1 MRWMRRIALGLITI
15 LLLVVA
21 LLFLAD
27 TQIGHRYIVNKIA
40 ALSPKSGLKIEIGR
54 IDGSIYG
61 KAQLKVVRLSD
72 PQGRFFETSEA
83 QLAWTPASWFYN
95 RLDIN
100 SLIVPSATLHRLP
113 KLRPSTEK
121 HPILPSF
128 DIHIGRL
135 DVQRLL
141 IQSAIAGQTRVGHLI
156 GTADVRA
163 GRALIK
169 LDADAAAGDKL
180 TLNLDAEP
188 DRDRFDLD
196 AVLSAP
202 GGGVFGAIIG
212 TTRGVGLKI
221 SGDGSWTQWQ
231 GNGLASISGARLA
244 DLALTAN
251 KGKFGLNGRLF
262 LDSVTHGKVQRL
274 TTPVVR
280 VSGTATLANRR
291 LTTDVKL
298 ASPALAVEADGTVD
312 LASSRFDPLNIDA
325 HLLQSPALFPNMTGQ
340 NVSLKMRLTGPFPTA
355 SFDYLLTSPFA
366 AFDKTGFEQIRA
378 SGQGRL
384 SASPVTVPIK
394 LTARRV
400 TGVGDVAGGILANL
414 AVDGQLRVTSKLL
427 TGDGLALKSDK
438 LSGKLTVLVDLITG
452 RFDVGLAGQ
461 LARYFIPGLG
471 IVDVKSELSVIPG
484 ENGHGSRV
492 SGHGQAWVRRFD
504 NAFLAGLAQGLPV
517 LDTGLVRGADGVVHF
532 VGFKVSAPGISLSGN
547 GYRRLDGSLQFE
559 GSGRQ
564 ARYGSITHVLL
575 DGRIERPRLDMVL
588 ARPNETMGL
597 SNVHLTMDPDKPG
610 YVWRAS
616 GGSTLGPF
624 TGNGTLLLPK
634 ADTATINIA
643 TLNLSGMKAVGSLRP
658 RGSGLEGR
666 LTLAGSGVN
675 GTLDLGLVG
684 AFQQIEA
691 HLKAR
696 DARLEGPPLL
706 SARRGSFDGIILLD
720 PAGTSVDG
728 TVTGQGM
735 ARGGLTLARLA
746 ANVKMKGGVGEV
758 RASFAGSRGRS
769 FDFQTLAQI
778 SSATIRIIGTGSVDR
793 KPMRLTSPAILVREA
808 GGWRMAPTALDFAG
822 GQAKVSGLF
831 GAASTELDAN
841 VTQMPLAILDIFYP
855 RLGLGGSASGLV
867 TFRQPSGGLP
877 SGKANVRIRGLT
889 RSGLVLSSRPV
900 DVGLTAILSAG
911 NAAARGVAVSGGQ
924 VIGRG
929 QIQLTPSGGGDLYAR
944 LAAARMFAQ
953 VRFSGAA
960 DTLWRLTGIEG
971 FDVSGPVAIGADIVG
986 TPNAPIIKGSLRTA
1000 NARVESPIT
1009 GMILSGVNASGQF
1022 GGSKLVIDNFTG
1034 AAGSGGRVSG
1044 HGSFDFAAKYG
1055 TGMNITLNADH
1066 AVLIARDDLGATV
1079 TGPLTLVSEGNG
1091 GVISG
1096 DLQLDRSLFRLGRAT
1111 AASAVPRL
1119 NVREINGIA
1128 DEAAPPVPVQP
1139 WRFALKAH
1147 APNRLSVTGLGI
1159 ESEWK
1164 ADLDIGGTLTAPTMR
1179 GQASLIHGGY
1189 DFAGRRFD
1197 LTRGTIRFQGE
1208 SPPDPILDIAAN
1220 GDTQG
1225 LTAIIR
1231 VTGTGQKPDIA
1242 FSSSPALPQDE
1253 LLSRLL
1259 FGTSITNLSAPEA
1272 VQLAA
1277 AVAALQSGNPSLN
1290 PLNVLR
1296 SAIGLDRLRI
1306 LPADTVTG
1314 HKTAIAVGK
1323 YLTRRTYVEIITDGQ
1338 GYSATRAEFQIT
1350 RWLSLLSSI
1359 STIGRQ
1365 TATVRVSKDY

>member
-1 MRWMRRIALGLITI
+1 MRWMRRIGLSLIGII
-15 LLLVVA
+15 LLVIAV
-21 LLFLAD
+21 LFLAD
-27 TQIGHRYIVNKIA
+27 TQIGHRFIANKIA
-40 ALSPKSGLKIEIGR
+40 AQAPKSGLKISIGR

-61 KAQLKVVRLSD
+61 KAQLKVVRLTD
-72 PQGRFFETSEA
+72 PHGLFFETSEA
-83 QLAWTPASWFYN
+83 QLDWTPASWLSN
-95 RLDIN
+95 RLDIT
-100 SLIVPSATLHRLP
+100 SLILPAATLHRLP
-113 KLRPSTEK
+113 KLRPSSEK
-121 HPILPSF
+121 RPILPRF
-128 DIHIGRL
+128 DIHIGQL
-135 DVQRLL
+135 DIQRLL
-141 IQSAIAGQTRVGHLI
+141 IKPAIAGQSRIGHLS

-169 LDADAAAGDKL
+169 FDADAAAGDKL
-180 TLNLDAEP
+180 ALNLDADP
-188 DRDRFDLD
+188 DRNRFDLD
-196 AVLSAP
+196 ADLSAP
-202 GGGVFGAIIG
+202 AGGVFGAIIG
-212 TTRGVGLKI
+212 TARPVGI
-221 SGDGSWTQWQ
+221 RITGDGSWTQWQ
-231 GNGLASISGARLA
+231 GSGLAAIAGKRVA

-251 KGKFGLNGRLF
+251 RGTFGLNGRLF
-262 LDSVTHGKVQRL
+262 LEPITHGKVQRL
-274 TTPVVR
+274 TAPVVR
-280 VSGTATLANRR
+280 INGTTTLANRR
-291 LTTDVKL
+291 LKTKVTF
-298 ASPALAVEADGTVD
+298 ASSALAVNAAGTVD
-312 LASSRFDPLNIDA
+312 LASNRFDPLDIDA
-325 HLLQSPALFPNMTGQ
+325 RLLQPSTLFPNMTGQ
-340 NVSLKMRLTGPFPTA
+340 NVALKMQLTGPFA
-355 SFDYLLTSPFA
+355 MAGFDYLLTAPFV
-366 AFDKTGFEQIRA
+366 AFDQTGFEQVRA
-378 SGQGRL
+378 TGQGRL
-384 SASPVTVPIK
+384 SPSPVTVPIK

-414 AVDGQLRVTSKLL
+414 AVDGQLRVTSTLL
-427 TGDGLALKSDK
+427 TGDGLILKSDK
-438 LSGKLTVLVDLITG
+438 LSGKLTVLVDLLTG

-461 LARYFIPGLG
+461 LARYFIPGVG
-471 IVDVKSELSVIPG
+471 IVDVKSELNVVPG

-492 SGHGQAWVRRFD
+492 SGHGHAWVRRFD
-504 NAFLAGLAQGLPV
+504 NVFLAGLAGGLPV
-517 LDTGLVRGADGVVHF
+517 LDTKLVRGTDGIIRF
-532 VGFKVSAPGISLSGN
+532 VGLKLTAPGISLFGN
-547 GYRRLDGSLQFE
+547 GYRRLDGSFQFE

-564 ARYGSITHVLL
+564 ARYGPISQFLL
-575 DGRIERPRLDMVL
+575 DGRIERPKLDMVL

-597 SNVHLTMDPDKPG
+597 SNVHLAMDPDASG
-610 YVWRAS
+610 YVWRAN
-616 GGSTLGPF
+616 GGSLLGPF
-624 TGNGTLLLPK
+624 IGNGTLLLPK
-634 ADTATINIA
+634 TATATISIA
-643 TLNLSGMKAVGSLRP
+643 TLDLSGMKASGSLRP

-684 AFQQIEA
+684 VFQQIEA

-696 DARLEGPPLL
+696 DARLEGPPVL
-706 SARRGSFDGIILLD
+706 SARRGSFDGVILLD
-720 PAGTSVDG
+720 PAGTSVEG

-758 RASFAGSRGRS
+758 RASFAGSRGRI

-778 SSATIRIIGTGSVDR
+778 SPSTIRIVGTGSVDR
-793 KPMRLTSPAILVREA
+793 KPMRLTTPAILTREA
-808 GGWRMAPTALDFAG
+808 GGWRMAPTALEFAG
-822 GQAKVSGLF
+822 GQAKLSGLF

-841 VTQMPLAILDIFYP
+841 VTQVPLAILDIFYP

-867 TFRQPSGGLP
+867 TYRQPSAGSP
-877 SGKANVRIRGLT
+877 SGKADVRIRGLT

-929 QIQLTPSGGGDLYAR
+929 QIQLTPSGGGDLYTR
-944 LAAARMFAQ
+944 LASARMFAQ

-986 TPNAPIIKGSLRTA
+986 TPNAPIIKGSMRTT

-1022 GGSKLVIDNFTG
+1022 GGSRLVIDNFTG
-1034 AAGSGGRVSG
+1034 TAGSGGRVSG
-1044 HGSFDFAAKYG
+1044 HGSFDLAAKYG
-1055 TGMNITLNADH
+1055 TGMNLTLNADH

-1111 AASAVPRL
+1111 AASAVPHL
-1119 NVREINGIA
+1119 NVREINGIS
-1128 DEAAPPVPVQP
+1128 DEAAPLVPVQP

-1147 APNRLSVTGLGI
+1147 APSRLSVTGLGI

-1164 ADLDIGGTLTAPTMR
+1164 ADLEIGGTLTAPTMR
-1179 GQASLIHGGY
+1179 GQANLIHGGY

-1225 LTAIIR
+1225 LTASIR
-1231 VTGTGQKPDIA
+1231 VTGTGQRPDISFA
-1242 FSSSPALPQDE
+1242 SSPALPQDE

-1277 AVAALQSGNPSLN
+1277 AVAALQSGNASLN

-1296 SAIGLDRLRI
+1296 NAIGLDRLRI

-1314 HKTAIAVGK
+1314 QKTAIAVGK